1 MLQSDAKQTVEAFV
15 CTSDTKFLLK
25 VFFVEKILIDR

>member
-1 MLQSDAKQTVEAFV
+1 LKFSDMLQLDAKLIVEDFV

-25 VFFVEKILIDR
+25 VFFC